1 MTAPLHL
8 LGAGRAG
15 RALAR
20 ALHARGLP
28 LGAIANRSARS
39 SSAAARSIG
48 AGTPAAAR
56 DAFLPGATTLIGVPE
71 GELAPLAVEL
81 AEQLPDCAG
90 AIALHLS
97 GALSAEVLAPLR
109 SRGIAIGSLH
119 PLAAFAA
126 LDEAPRDFT
135 GVTFDLDGDPTAC
148 AAARALVA
156 ALGGVALELGGG
168 GQRDGKPLF
177 HAAACTVSNAAVAL
191 FELAEQLAAR
201 AGAPPDVAR
210 AALVA
215 LSRSTLDNLARLGA
229 PAALTGPIER
239 GEVAIVAA
247 HLAALARTAPELLPA
262 YRDFA
267 RATLATARRSG
278 RLAPAAAAALDA
290 LLCAD

>member
-28 LGAIANRSARS
+28 LGAIANRSASS

-48 AGTPAAAR
+48 AGTAATAR
-56 DAFLPGATTLIGVPE
+56 DAFMPGAATLIGVPE
-71 GELAPLAVEL
+71 GELAPLATAL
-81 AEQLPDCAG
+81 IEQLPDCAG

-97 GALSAEVLAPLR
+97 GALPAEVLAPLR
-109 SRGIAIGSLH
+109 RRGIAIGSLH

-126 LDEAPRDFT
+126 LDEAPRDFS
-135 GVTFDLDGDPTAC
+135 GVTFDLDGDPPAR

-156 ALGGVALELGGG
+156 ALGGIALELGGDG
-168 GQRDGKPLF
+168 HRDGKPLF

-191 FELAEQLAAR
+191 FELAEQLAAS

-215 LSRSTLDNLARLGA
+215 LARSTVDNLARLGA

-239 GEVAIVAA
+239 GEASIVAA

-267 RATLATARRSG
+267 RATLATARRGG

-290 LLCAD
+290 LLRAD